1 MILQYINCVTYE
13 QFVRKLGKPLF
24 GLVFCYSAA
33 SGRSSEPGPQIL
45 ELVRYS
51 HIGNRVLF
59 VTLRGVL
66 TPDSSG
72 EKERSRPWCRQQL
85 LCCLSLPRWEQFA
98 GKLGDGHWDCD
109 LCLERISHH
118 FFVVARSETQS
129 CGAEFSLGASD
140 YLVPSA

>member
-51 HIGNRVLF
+51 HIAACWKPG
-59 VTLRGVL
+59 TLR
-66 TPDSSG
+66 DS
-72 EKERSRPWCRQQL
+72 PWGL
-85 LCCLSLPRWEQFA
+85 DP
-98 GKLGDGHWDCD
+98 
-109 LCLERISHH
+109 
-118 FFVVARSETQS
+118 
-129 CGAEFSLGASD
+129 
-140 YLVPSA
+140 

>member
-1 MILQYINCVTYE
+1 MS
-13 QFVRKLGKPLF
+13 
-24 GLVFCYSAA
+24 LV
-33 SGRSSEPGPQIL
+33 L
-45 ELVRYS
+45 RYS
-51 HIGNRVLF
+51 NWFVTAILLLVGNRVLF

-85 LCCLSLPRWEQFA
+85 PCCLSLPRWEQFA

-109 LCLERISHH
+109 LCLERICHH

-129 CGAEFSLGASD
+129 CGLRSSWCF
-140 YLVPSA
+140 